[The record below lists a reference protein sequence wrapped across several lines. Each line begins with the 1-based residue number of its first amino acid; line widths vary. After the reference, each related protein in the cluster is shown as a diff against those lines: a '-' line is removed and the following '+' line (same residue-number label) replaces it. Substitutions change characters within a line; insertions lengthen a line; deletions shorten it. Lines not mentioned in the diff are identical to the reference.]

1 METTISALRMDERNK
16 LEKIFQRNL
25 KNPLTNPLKWDII
38 KTQKR
43 ERQQNQALKKSKK
56 IQKKA

>member
-25 KNPLTNPLKWDII
+25 KNPLTNSLKCDII
-38 KTQKR
+38 KTQKG
-43 ERQQNQALKKSKK
+43 ERQQKSSPKKLKK
-56 IQKKA
+56 IQKRA